1 MFGLGFGEI
10 IVVLA
15 IAVLFFG
22 GKKLPELG
30 TALGKSINNFKKG
43 LRENRVDTDHDDKPN
58 KLT

>member
-10 IVVLA
+10 LIVLA

-30 TALGKSINNFKKG
+30 SALGKSIKNFKKG
-43 LRENRVDTDHDDKPN
+43 LKEESNDDDENKPN